1 MTTPLPDDPLFLGPE
16 FDLSLQ
22 LGPAGDDGRVA
33 AAAEAVWASP
43 TVTGPWSVSSRIG
56 KGRPLYPDPSER
68 GRRLNK
74 SRFGL
79 LSVDEKAGCVLPFV
93 LHLIRDHSDW
103 LTLGIPVAVL
113 RSRYPMGY
121 TWTVADQPWLAPLSR
136 ALADIADHIHRHTA
150 ILTGSI
156 GEETSGCW
164 RSPSFEVGEEA
175 CPAYAPLAAISAN
188 VIEQRGGFV
197 VPPALWKQ
205 LAPKADSIVLLS
217 GLHYVP
223 PRPDAALTGA

>member
-1 MTTPLPDDPLFLGPE
+1 MTAPLPDDPLFLGPE

-22 LGPAGDDGRVA
+22 LGPAGDDARVA
-33 AAAEAVWASP
+33 AAAEAVWTCPA
-43 TVTGPWSVSSRIG
+43 VAGPWSVSSRIG
-56 KGRPLYPDPSER
+56 KGQPLRPDPSER

-79 LSVDEKAGCVLPFV
+79 VTVDGEAGCALPFV

-103 LTLGIPVAVL
+103 LTLGIPVAAL
-113 RSRYPMGY
+113 RTRYVVDY

-136 ALADIADHIHRHTA
+136 ALADVADHVHRHA
-150 ILTGSI
+150 PILTGCV
-156 GEETSGCW
+156 GEEASGCW
-164 RSPSFEVGEEA
+164 RNPSFDAGEKA
-175 CPAYAPLAAISAN
+175 DQDYPPLAELTAE

-197 VPPALWKQ
+197 VPLALWRQ
-205 LAPKADSIVLLS
+205 LAPKAEPVVLAS
-217 GLHYVP
+217 GLRYVP